1 MRDYS
6 FERVQSTMPC
16 IRPTVRD
23 IRAVDAPLE
32 RNYERFISNRTSSD
46 YRNSTGSLLSRLG
59 GGFGWKSKAFGLGA
73 KPARRLGRGAFPWI
87 GGRRGGDDRGL
98 PRRTV
103 TCPRRGGRDHRGR
116 RKCAGAIRNS
126 PIGVIGI
133 FDSPLRTGWSAIRKS
148 GIRFSCKIARP
159 SREARAGHD
168 VMVFLFEVIPL

>member
-1 MRDYS
+1 
-6 FERVQSTMPC
+6 MPC

-23 IRAVDAPLE
+23 IRAVCASPE

-116 RKCAGAIRNS
+116 RKCAAAIRNS
-126 PIGVIGI
+126 PDGI
-133 FDSPLRTGWSAIRKS
+133 ESAYLIRCCASASADCTKPRTAGRRS
-148 GIRFSCKIARP
+148 GTGRGTRPRGRYFPNIALLP
-159 SREARAGHD
+159 PCTA
-168 VMVFLFEVIPL
+168 